1 MIIGTLE
8 VKLMVP
14 WSHSLKEKR
23 MVLRSITER
32 IKNKFNVSVA
42 EVDNQDLHQSIV
54 LGIACVTNETSH
66 ANSIL
71 QKILDYIEGNCEA
84 QVVDSIIE
92 II

>member
-42 EVDNQDLHQSIV
+42 EVEDQDLHQSIV
-54 LGIACVTNETSH
+54 LGIACVSNETSH

-71 QKILDYIEGNCEA
+71 QKVLDYIEGNCEA
-84 QVVDSIIE
+84 EVIDSIIE

>member
-42 EVDNQDLHQSIV
+42 EIDDQDLHQSIV
-54 LGIACVTNETSH
+54 LGIACVSNETSH
-66 ANSIL
+66 ANSVL
-71 QKILDYIEGNCEA
+71 QKVLDYIAGNCEA
-84 QVVDSIIE
+84 EVIDSIIE

>member
-8 VKLMVP
+8 VKLIVP

-54 LGIACVTNETSH
+54 LGIACVSNETSH
-66 ANSIL
+66 VSSVL
-71 QKILDYIEGNCEA
+71 QKVLDYIEGNCEA
-84 QVVDSIIE
+84 PIVDSIIE

>member
-8 VKLMVP
+8 VKLMVH

-42 EVDNQDLHQSIV
+42 EIEDQDLHQSIV
-54 LGIACVTNETSH
+54 LGIACVSNETSH
-66 ANSIL
+66 ANSVL
-71 QKILDYIEGNCEA
+71 QRVLDYIEGNCEA
-84 QVVDSIIE
+84 EVIDSIIE

>member
-8 VKLMVP
+8 VKPMVP

-42 EVDNQDLHQSIV
+42 EVEDQDLHQSIV
-54 LGIACVTNETSH
+54 LGIACVSNETSH
-66 ANSIL
+66 ANSVL
-71 QKILDYIEGNCEA
+71 QRVLDYIDGNCEA
-84 QVVDSIIE
+84 EVIDSIIE

>member
-71 QKILDYIEGNCEA
+71 QKVLDYIEGNCEA
-84 QVVDSIIE
+84 EVVDSIIE

>member
-8 VKLMVP
+8 VQLIVP

-54 LGIACVTNETSH
+54 LGIACVSNETSH
-66 ANSIL
+66 VNSIL
-71 QKILDYIEGNCEA
+71 QKVLDYIEGNCEA
-84 QVVDSIIE
+84 EVVNSIIE

>member
-42 EVDNQDLHQSIV
+42 EIDDQDLHQSIV
-54 LGIACVTNETSH
+54 LGIACVSNETSH
-66 ANSIL
+66 ANSVL
-71 QKILDYIEGNCEA
+71 QKVLDYIEGNCEA
-84 QVVDSIIE
+84 EVIDSIIE